1 MDHIHTLNIFDIA
14 SSIRRFYLKISF
26 SPIHGILLLRHC
38 YLYDIVTST
47 TLLPL
52 RHCYLY
58 DIVTSTPLL
67 PLRHW
72 YFDYGSYQ
80 PPPFFFFGR
89 CFFLLAWG
97 CCCRG
102 GTTPAVDELEVP
114 PGVPG
119 GEVAFGLGAA
129 REDGLE

>member
-1 MDHIHTLNIFDIA
+1 MDLIHTLNIFDIA

-58 DIVTSTPLL
+58 DIGTSTTVVTNHRPFSSSVVVFSCLLGVAVVEGAQPRPLMNWKFH
-67 PLRHW
+67 PEFR
-72 YFDYGSYQ
+72 
-80 PPPFFFFGR
+80 
-89 CFFLLAWG
+89 
-97 CCCRG
+97 
-102 GTTPAVDELEVP
+102 EVRSLSDWVLH
-114 PGVPG
+114 GKM
-119 GEVAFGLGAA
+119 A
-129 REDGLE
+129 